1 MSDDTTNV
9 VELPRKPRKRGNGAR
24 KGIAKAKPPLPW
36 ERQPDETRP
45 AFDAFAKYRDMGSE
59 RSLKR
64 LSQDHKKSIA
74 TVSAWSAKH
83 DWQRRV
89 TLYDDDLDRCR
100 REASAEAIEQMA
112 ARQARD
118 LSSIADVVGAPAR
131 ELAKRLIAEPQLLA
145 RLSNADLI
153 KISLA
158 AGKVYP
164 QLVQAERLVRGLST
178 ERPEVGRRVGDSEV
192 IEYLAGADDGSG
204 EAVARVGVV
213 VNGNAKQLTE
223 GGS

>member
-24 KGIAKAKPPLPW
+24 KGVVKAKPPLPW

-45 AFDAFAKYRDMGSE
+45 AFDAFAKYRDMGNE
-59 RSLKR
+59 RSLGRVAKE
-64 LSQDHKKSIA
+64 LGKSAGLIER
-74 TVSAWSAKH
+74 WSRER

-112 ARQARD
+112 DRQARD
-118 LSSIADVVGAPAR
+118 LSNIADVVGAPAR
-131 ELAKRLIAEPQLLA
+131 ELARRLIANPQLLT
-145 RLSNADLI
+145 RLSDADLI